1 MTEDSQAPEAAP
13 DTPPAPA
20 APVHDDYL
28 TSGDRFVRWNL
39 GEGLAKKEDDFV
51 NEVARMAKGDA

>member
-1 MTEDSQAPEAAP
+1 VTEDSQAPEAAP

-39 GEGLAKKEDDFV
+39 ISLVIGLAALAAGALALR
-51 NEVARMAKGDA
+51 VAA